1 MRGLATPG
9 VKDKDELARCFNWI
23 QMTRFIFS
31 FGTASRRPLDFVL
44 HILIVGNF
52 FTTKGLYLVLPV
64 SCLMLIS
71 VLKTFI
77 QLKGGQGWTRWRWG
91 APRSWHCRAEVET
104 FFYFYEVENILIPT
118 RKKPKRFPRASG
130 ENLFSGIGWRKVPTC
145 RKSEQMM
152 LSWLSS
158 FGALIE
164 MLIIFYIISM
174 LIIFHIT
181 YFEILIFCW
190 SFLRGCKFS
199 LERSKEK
206 LDFHFTV
213 GFSKSNHPS

>member
-91 APRSWHCRAEVET
+91 APRSWYCRAEVET
-104 FFYFYEVENILIPT
+104 FF
-118 RKKPKRFPRASG
+118 
-130 ENLFSGIGWRKVPTC
+130 
-145 RKSEQMM
+145 
-152 LSWLSS
+152 
-158 FGALIE
+158 
-164 MLIIFYIISM
+164 ISM
-174 LIIFHIT
+174 RSKIF
-181 YFEILIFCW
+181 L
-190 SFLRGCKFS
+190 FLRGRNQK
-199 LERSKEK
+199 
-206 LDFHFTV
+206 DFHEPQGKTFFQ
-213 GFSKSNHPS
+213 GLGEEKSPPAENQNRWCFLDSLPSVP